1 MMFDEADQIPRCGEF
16 GKRREIVRILAL
28 IPARKGS
35 KRVTDKNKK
44 ILLDRSLIEWTIDV
58 AKSVDQ
64 ISSVLVSTD
73 DPEIVDIAMKCGVLA
88 PWLRPD
94 HLSKDDS
101 SSAEV
106 ALHAVDWFES
116 NFEQIDGLLLL
127 QPTSPF
133 RTKETLIRG
142 IELFESSNFDPI
154 IGVAKIK
161 QHPSWAYKVK
171 NDHLEKFI
179 EDKKM
184 PSRSQDL
191 EEVYFP
197 TGSFYLVSPAELRSR
212 KSVSPLPS
220 LPLIIDGF
228 EESID
233 IDTEDDFR
241 IAEIVASS
249 VKEIHPRHGLS

>member
-1 MMFDEADQIPRCGEF
+1 
-16 GKRREIVRILAL
+16 VRILAL

-35 KRVTDKNKK
+35 KRVTNKNKK
-44 ILLDRSLIEWTIDV
+44 ILLDKSLIEWTIEV

-64 ISSVLVSTD
+64 ISNVLVSSD
-73 DPEIVDIAMKCGVLA
+73 DPEIVEIALKYGVLA

-94 HLSKDDS
+94 HLSRDDS

-116 NFEQIDGLLLL
+116 NVEQIDGLLLL

-133 RTKETLIRG
+133 RTQETLVRG
-142 IELFESSNFDPI
+142 IELFERSKFSPV
-154 IGVAKIK
+154 IGVTKMK
-161 QHPSWAYKVK
+161 QHPSWAYKVH
-171 NDHLEKFI
+171 NEHLEKFI
-179 EDKKM
+179 ENQDIQ
-184 PSRSQDL
+184 SRSQDL
-191 EEVYFP
+191 EELYFP

-241 IAEIVASS
+241 IAELVASNF
-249 VKEIHPRHGLS
+249 KEIHPRNGLN